1 MTGRAKKI
9 SIVALGALVL
19 IYAVIRLAV
28 APLLDSRMNRQV
40 EHRPYEVSSKAQQ
53 VHDHLSVMDWHADSL
68 LWDRDILDR
77 HDHGHVD
84 LPRLQ
89 DGNVALQMFTV
100 VTKTPRGQNLGS
112 NDAKSD
118 NITLLAF
125 LEGWP
130 IRTWS
135 SLFERGMYQAEKLDK
150 FIGRSDGDLMW
161 VRNKSEL
168 AAVLEARLGTT
179 ESAIRPVGALL
190 GMEGAHPLEGDL
202 ANIDRF
208 FAAGYRMMAPVH
220 FFDNDLA
227 GSLHGE
233 SKSGL
238 TDFGKAAIRRMNEK
252 NIIIDLAHASEQ
264 AAWDTLAISSRPVVV
279 SHTGLHGHCDSK
291 RNVSDDLMKAI
302 ADKGGLIAVGYWQAA
317 VCSDT
322 PDGIAD
328 AIIYA
333 IDLLGEDHVALGSD
347 WDGTIKAITAEDLSA
362 ITQALLAR
370 DVSEAVIAK
379 VMGGN
384 SVRFLQTWL
393 PDQ

>member
-1 MTGRAKKI
+1 MKKFTI
-9 SIVALGALVL
+9 IALGAVALLYAIMRLV
-19 IYAVIRLAV
+19 I
-28 APLLDSRMNRQV
+28 APLGDSFMNPQV
-40 EHRPYEVSSKAQQ
+40 DHRPYEVSSQAQQ
-53 VHDHLSVMDWHADSL
+53 VHDRLSVMDWHADSL

-84 LPRLQ
+84 LPRLR
-89 DGNVALQMFTV
+89 DGNVALQMFTA

-112 NDAKSD
+112 NDADSD

-125 LEGWP
+125 VEGWP
-130 IRTWS
+130 VRTWS
-135 SLFERGMYQAEKLDK
+135 SLFERGVYQAQKLDE
-150 FIGRSDGDLMW
+150 FVNRSDGGLMW
-161 VRNKSEL
+161 VRSKTEL
-168 AAVLEARLGTT
+168 ATVLEARAGTT
-179 ESAIRPVGALL
+179 GTDRPVGALL

-208 FAAGYRMMAPVH
+208 YAAGYRMMAPTH
-220 FFDNDLA
+220 FFDNELG

-238 TDFGKAAIRRMNEK
+238 TDFGKAAIRRMNET

-264 AAWDTLAISSRPVVV
+264 SAWDTLAISSRPVVV

-302 ADKGGLIAVGYWQAA
+302 AEKGGLVAVGYWQAA
-317 VCSDT
+317 ICDNT

-333 IDLLGEDHVALGSD
+333 VGLLGEDHVALGSD

-370 DVSEAVIAK
+370 GVSEAVIAK

-393 PDQ
+393 PDE